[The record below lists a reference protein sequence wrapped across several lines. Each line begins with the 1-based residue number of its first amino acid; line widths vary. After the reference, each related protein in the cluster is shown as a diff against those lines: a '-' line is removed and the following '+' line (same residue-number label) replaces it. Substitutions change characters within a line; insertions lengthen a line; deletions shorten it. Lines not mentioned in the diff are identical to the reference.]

1 MRGTN
6 IMRAWVLLATLGV
19 CTLFSVGFAGAEQP
33 SVVNITLNGLQVHV
47 DARTGSIVYLYYPAT
62 GVILKSHRAS
72 AGLLDLAYPI
82 MAFSPLR
89 LASRFSTAQVT
100 KEANGVRIS
109 WDALGPSR
117 NNVPLPAG
125 KVSAQV
131 TIRAAGDGR
140 SVILSCH
147 IENHSSSPIPQILF
161 PDLWGLKPFDGIKRT
176 ELRLA
181 RGVIH
186 PFTVPYRQ
194 PGTVPPYY
202 SDIGWQEYPAG
213 GENALRWLDYGSLRG
228 GLSIFQRRWG
238 TSVRPD
244 ILTYRSERDPASLRL
259 DWQHQTTIKPGQTWD
274 SGEFWMTPHPGG
286 WAKGIEVFRHYVRQ
300 VNPPRKLPP
309 QIRDGL
315 GFQSIWMTQA
325 PETDPSKAYFR
336 FTDLPRVAQDARQ
349 YDLHE
354 LVPWFWCSYFVL
366 PIPLRKDLGTMQEFL
381 NGIQQARRL
390 GVNVAPFFSI
400 RVIRNFQ
407 LAKYGVQPA
416 HDNWTYHPEL
426 IPRFRP
432 YYTHDLEG
440 TWIDDDN
447 PEWQKEALAGLTQ
460 WVKRGVTSISFD
472 LFFYKLSPG
481 QEPALIKL
489 TKKVRDLARSKDPH
503 STFSGESGNFEFDS
517 SVLDYNWNWV
527 EYSDA
532 GPVVNV
538 LRSPRLNCDIDDSTL
553 VVKKCFAEDLFLNVM
568 PSRPDLPNGTALISD
583 KPALAASLK
592 EVANLRK
599 EFLPFFTEG
608 ISLGNSILSNP
619 TPAFVRGY
627 QLGGKLL
634 IIVLNDKQHPSRVVL
649 QSDLGLWTS
658 SPNFSETKYYDSSGK
673 LIDTQQGH
681 GSHWSGSTPQIQ
693 PGDLAVIEIDT
704 R

>member
-1 MRGTN
+1 MRGGT
-6 IMRAWVLLATLGV
+6 IKRTLAVLATLGV
-19 CTLFSVGFAGAEQP
+19 CTLFSLGLVGAEQP
-33 SVVNITLNGLQVHV
+33 STVNITLNGLQVKV
-47 DARTGSIVYLYYPAT
+47 DAQTGSIVYLHYPAT
-62 GVILKSHRAS
+62 GVLLNSSRAS
-72 AGLLDLAYPI
+72 SGLLDLAYPVK
-82 MAFSPLR
+82 AFSPLR
-89 LASRFSTAQVT
+89 LASRFSTARVT

-131 TIRAAGDGR
+131 TIRAADDGR

-181 RGVIH
+181 REIIH
-186 PFTVPYRQ
+186 PFMIPYRKL
-194 PGTVPPYY
+194 GTAPPYY
-202 SDIGWQEYPAG
+202 SDIGWKEYIAG
-213 GENALRWLDYGSLRG
+213 DKNALRWIDYGSLRG
-228 GLSIFQRRWG
+228 GLSIFQREWG

-244 ILTYRSERDPASLRL
+244 ILTYRSEADRSSLRL
-259 DWQHQTTIKPGQTWD
+259 DWQHKTTIKPGQTWD

-309 QIRDGL
+309 QVRDGL

-336 FTDLPRVAQDARQ
+336 FTDLPRVARDARQ

-366 PIPLRKDLGTMQEFL
+366 PVPLRKDLGTLQEFRD
-381 NGIQQARRL
+381 GIQQARRL

-400 RVIRNFQ
+400 RLIRNFQ

-440 TWIDDDN
+440 TWVDDDN
-447 PEWQKEALAGLTQ
+447 PVWDREALAGFTE
-460 WVKRGVTSISFD
+460 WVNRGVTSISFD
-472 LFFYKLSPG
+472 LFSYKLHPG

-489 TKKVRDLARSKDPH
+489 VKKVRALARSKDPD
-503 STFSGESGNFEFDS
+503 STFSGESGNFEWDG
-517 SVLDYNWNWV
+517 SVLDYNWNWG

-532 GPVVNV
+532 GPIMNV
-538 LRSPRLNCDIDDSTL
+538 LRTPRLNCDVDHSTL
-553 VVKKCFAEDLFLNVM
+553 VVKKCFAEDFFLNVM
-568 PSRPDLPNGTALISD
+568 PSKPDLPNGTALISD
-583 KPALAASLK
+583 FPALAASLK
-592 EVANLRK
+592 EVAHLRQ
-599 EFLPFFTEG
+599 EFLPFFTQG
-608 ISLGNSILSNP
+608 VFIGDSVLSNP
-619 TPAFVRGY
+619 TPAFVRAY
-627 QLGGKLL
+627 QLGGRLL
-634 IIVLNDKQHPSRVVL
+634 ILVLNDQPHPTRVVL
-649 QSDLGLWTS
+649 QSDLALWTPHPES
-658 SPNFSETKYYDSSGK
+658 YETKYYDSSGK
-673 LIDTQQGH
+673 LVDTQQGQ
-681 GSHWSGSTPQIQ
+681 GSSWSGSTPQLQ
-693 PGDLAVIEIDT
+693 PEGLAVIEIDA